1 MASSQNLTKKMGPQF
16 GLKLGG
22 KLGESFGQTAKS
34 AATTAMSTAKFGL
47 DQVLLGLQHRGLNLE
62 ESRDLV
68 QQVGRR
74 VLERAEEIRKQLAL
88 SPLSPAW
95 LKDVSLGG
103 PAAIGAPLKADAMNE
118 MSESDAPFSTTSPDA
133 DASQNLAESG
143 SIVAAEA
150 GSIVD
155 ATVSNPVVEMQ
166 PESMKSFLAEE
177 KSKKSR
183 TKSAKAL
190 HNLKPAKSAKRGKKA
205 KKAKTVTVKAKT
217 AAPAKAAPKAAPK
230 AKAKS
235 ASKAKSKSA
244 SAAAHR

>member
-1 MASSQNLTKKMGPQF
+1 MASSQNLTKKMGSQF

-22 KLGESFGQTAKS
+22 KFGESFGQSAKS

-103 PAAIGAPLKADAMNE
+103 PAAIGAPLKADE

-155 ATVSNPVVEMQ
+155 ATVSDPVVEMQ

-177 KSKKSR
+177 KSKKTR
-183 TKSAKAL
+183 AKSAKAL

-217 AAPAKAAPKAAPK
+217 AASAKAAPK
-230 AKAKS
+230 AKAKGS
-235 ASKAKSKSA
+235 AKSKSKTSA
-244 SAAAHR
+244 AAAHR